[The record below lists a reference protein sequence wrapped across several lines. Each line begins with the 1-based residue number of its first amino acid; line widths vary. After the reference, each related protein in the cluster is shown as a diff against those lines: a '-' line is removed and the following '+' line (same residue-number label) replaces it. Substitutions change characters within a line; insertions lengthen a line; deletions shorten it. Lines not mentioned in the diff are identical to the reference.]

1 MQKNK
6 ITIIGGG
13 NIGLSIAEGLI
24 KSGAVNKNNLSV
36 TNRSGKGN
44 ADLSRL
50 KVKITNN
57 NVAGIKGADIIILAV
72 QPKQLKGVLEEVNS
86 ALMDKKRILIS
97 VVSGVSME
105 AIQEVIGSKYS
116 LFRAMPNTAISIQQS
131 MTCIAKKTGS
141 KADEKTVHDLF
152 DNLGKVAIIEEEL
165 MASATVLAACGIA
178 FAMRFI
184 RAASQGGIEIGFDSE
199 IAQLISA
206 QTLNGATALLLS
218 SGKHPEREIDKVT
231 TPQGCTIAG
240 LNEMEHQGFSSAL
253 IKGLIT
259 SHKKING
266 IAE

>member
-1 MQKNK
+1 MNKKK

-24 KSGAVNKNNLSV
+24 KSGASSKQLLTVTKRSAKVGKELGSLKIAVTSNN
-36 TNRSGKGN
+36 
-44 ADLSRL
+44 
-50 KVKITNN
+50 I
-57 NVAGIKGADIIILAV
+57 AGIRDADIVILAV
-72 QPKQLKGVLEEVNS
+72 QPKQLLGVLEEINATLSV
-86 ALMDKKRILIS
+86 KKRIVIS
-97 VVSGVSME
+97 VVSGVSMDE
-105 AIQEVIGSKYS
+105 IQTVIGTRIS
-116 LFRAMPNTAISIQQS
+116 LFRAMPNTAISIQAS
-131 MTCIAKKTGS
+131 MTCIAKKVGS
-141 KADEKTVHDLF
+141 KSDEKIVNRLF
-152 DNLGKVAIIEEEL
+152 NSLGEVAEIEEEL

-184 RAASQGGIEIGFDSE
+184 RAASQGGIEIGFDAE
-199 IAQLISA
+199 IAQQIAA

-253 IKGLIT
+253 IKGLTT

-266 IAE
+266 IAH